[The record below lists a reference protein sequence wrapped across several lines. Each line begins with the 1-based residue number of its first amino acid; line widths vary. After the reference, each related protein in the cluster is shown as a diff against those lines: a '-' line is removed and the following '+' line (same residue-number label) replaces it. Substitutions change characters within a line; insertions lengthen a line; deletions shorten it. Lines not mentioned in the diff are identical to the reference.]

1 MTLDGNILK
10 EMQICFKPS
19 NNGFME
25 VTIMGNRIKRDSIF
39 IEAKALTDSS
49 VCITGELIGNYK
61 DDSGRWIF
69 VDSKGR
75 RWQNLTSH
83 LRNENYFE
91 IINQYSMGDIIDY
104 LFRRNLSYQTVMT
117 EILVDAIRT
126 TFEETR
132 VVCIED
138 IYRYIVKNII

>member
-1 MTLDGNILK
+1 MGNI
-10 EMQICFKPS
+10 
-19 NNGFME
+19 
-25 VTIMGNRIKRDSIF
+25 IKRDSIF
-39 IEAKALTDSS
+39 IEAKALTDSNA
-49 VCITGELIGNYK
+49 CITGELIGNYK

-69 VDSKGR
+69 VDPNGK

-104 LFRRNLSYQTVMT
+104 LFRRSLNYQTVMP
-117 EILVDAIRT
+117 EMLIDAVRT
-126 TFEETR
+126 TFRETR

-138 IYRYIVKNII
+138 IYRYMVKNLI

>member
-1 MTLDGNILK
+1 
-10 EMQICFKPS
+10 
-19 NNGFME
+19 ME
-25 VTIMGNRIKRDSIF
+25 DMIMGNRIKRDSVF
-39 IEAKALTDSS
+39 IEAKALTDSNA
-49 VCITGELIGNYK
+49 CITGELIGNYK

-69 VDSKGR
+69 VDPNGK

-91 IINQYSMGDIIDY
+91 IINQYFMGDIIDY

-117 EILVDAIRT
+117 EMLIDAIQT
-126 TFEETR
+126 TFKETR

-138 IYRYIVKNII
+138 IYRYMVENLI